1 MSGLTSGCSRRLSW
15 SSRRP
20 LRAADGRR
28 SSSRLE
34 GGLGTVSSSSR
45 SCRRSRS
52 SPGDRRLLPAP
63 AGDPVDRFV
72 GIGLVGP
79 RTERPVSGVCARSFS
94 IPVPPRRRAPRAV
107 LARAPAAR
115 NCFIDRLA
123 DDARFA
129 DDAAFFFFP
138 RGVFAPAVLRPVFRR
153 AADARPLPA
162 PLRADARAPAPARL
176 FDGVRFWPFVERLPE
191 ELAALRRDAFLA
203 MSSTPVCWTA
213 VRRPT
218 SVRRARLTAGL

>member
-1 MSGLTSGCSRRLSW
+1 MSGLTSGCSRRLSC
-15 SSRRP
+15 SSWRP

-28 SSSRLE
+28 SRSRLD

-52 SPGDRRLLPAP
+52 SPGDRRVLPAP
-63 AGDPVDRFV
+63 AGVPVDRFV

-94 IPVPPRRRAPRAV
+94 MPVPPRRREPRADPARA

-115 NCFIDRLA
+115 NCFIDRFA
-123 DDARFA
+123 DDGRFA
-129 DDAAFFFFP
+129 EDAAFFFFP

-153 AADARPLPA
+153 AVDARPLPA
-162 PLRADARAPAPARL
+162 PLRADARAPAAVRL
-176 FDGVRFWPFVERLPE
+176 FDGVRFCPFVERLPE

-203 MSSTPVCWTA
+203 MSSTPVCWTG

-218 SVRRARLTAGL
+218 SVRRAH